1 MDQYDKLD
9 GILVGLLLQITLPRP
24 LMSGFFNPKH
34 FLFLPIKDLLTT
46 TLSQNDF
53 LFDYFQCD
61 VCCFKRKTL
70 LDFWGFL

>member
-1 MDQYDKLD
+1 MINLWD
-9 GILVGLLLQITLPRP
+9 INRTPITNYITEAFDVR
-24 LMSGFFNPKH
+24 FFFKPKH
-34 FLFLPIKDLLTT
+34 FLFMPIEDLLTT